1 MVVGRMNWIKVR
13 MKARDELEFDC
24 NSAGRRSSWPGY
36 GSGLRAEEKL
46 MELRHR
52 LKVGQIELGDNWRN
66 LETCEEKRRV
76 KDDSSISG
84 LENRVVAGW
93 CHLVRHQ

>member
-1 MVVGRMNWIKVR
+1 MLMVVGRMNWIKVR

-24 NSAGRRSSWPGY
+24 NSAGRRSSWPGC

-52 LKVGQIELGDNWRN
+52 LKVG
-66 LETCEEKRRV
+66 
-76 KDDSSISG
+76 
-84 LENRVVAGW
+84 
-93 CHLVRHQ
+93 